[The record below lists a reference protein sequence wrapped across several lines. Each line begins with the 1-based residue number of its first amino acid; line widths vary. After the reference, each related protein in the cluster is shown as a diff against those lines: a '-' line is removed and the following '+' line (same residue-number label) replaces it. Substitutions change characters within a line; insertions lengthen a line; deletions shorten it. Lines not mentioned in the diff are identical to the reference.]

1 MSSIKAYIIEE
12 HNEAFPLWYKA
23 FQDGKL
29 PSSGIPLLHV
39 DEHSDMGTPL
49 LNQSIKTLSKRDDA
63 WEFMLNNLSISNFIV
78 PLIYLG
84 LFDEMV
90 WIRNNHRKNQNYQ
103 AEMYVRSFNDD
114 GFKFSMGKVDD
125 LVRNG
130 IPYQNDKGLKKYKY
144 TLQHT
149 SDHLELRKGVALDI
163 DLDYFS
169 CIGDPNIFYETR
181 IEISKSEFESF
192 VNDPYH
198 PLRFKSARFDVLQE
212 DGKYFYIMNQYKY
225 KVREDCFVEE
235 SEIEKRIEVMIRF
248 LSENEVEPSML
259 TICRSRFS
267 GYTPPNQWS
276 FIEDNLIDKLRKLY
290 SLDISIISDLMM
302 NGSKL
307 IVQ

>member
-29 PSSGIPLLHV
+29 PSSGMPLLHV

-49 LNQSIKTLSKRDDA
+49 LNQSINDLSKGDDP

-84 LFDEMV
+84 MFDEVV
-90 WIRNNHRKNQNYQ
+90 WVRKNHRKNQNYQ

-114 GFKFSMGKVDD
+114 GFKFSMGKVED
-125 LVRNG
+125 LVKNN
-130 IPYQNDKGLKKYKY
+130 IPYQSDKGLKKYKY
-144 TLQHT
+144 SLRHD
-149 SDHLELRKGVALDI
+149 SDHLDIRKGVALDI

-181 IEISKSEFESF
+181 IEISKSEFEGF

-212 DGKYFYIMNQYKY
+212 REKYFYVMNQYKY
-225 KVREDCFVEE
+225 KVKEDCFVEE
-235 SEIEKRIEVMIRF
+235 SEIEKRIKTLVRF
-248 LSENEVEPSML
+248 LSDSKIEPVIL

-267 GYTPPNQWS
+267 GYTPPNQWA
-276 FIEDNLIDKLRKLY
+276 FIEESLIDKLQKLY
-290 SLDISIISDLMM
+290 PLDVSITSDVMRN
-302 NGSKL
+302 NGKL